1 MMRFHFLI
9 PLFLLLAVSMRSIA
23 DSQVYIW
30 GAEKTLPRTC
40 SGNKYAT
47 TDLSPLSNYT

>member
-1 MMRFHFLI
+1 
-9 PLFLLLAVSMRSIA
+9 MRSIA

-40 SGNKYAT
+40 SDNKYAT
-47 TDLSPLSNYT
+47 ADISPL

>member
-1 MMRFHFLI
+1 MINLRCSGVF
-9 PLFLLLAVSMRSIA
+9 FLLLAASAGALA

-40 SGNKYAT
+40 SDNKYAT